1 MDEMEIF
8 FEIKNRFEIRNRIVL
23 FTRSQILL
31 TVGQNMKINSLPSQK
46 NRYRRQKGTVQT
58 GLKHTKSVKY
68 QFLCFFMG
76 FYTEFYTIII
86 CSIRTFCVFLNSELK
101 CHDIE

>member
-8 FEIKNRFEIRNRIVL
+8 FEIKNKFEIRNRIVL

-68 QFLCFFMG
+68 QFFVFFYG
-76 FYTEFYTIII
+76 FLYRILYHNNLFY
-86 CSIRTFCVFLNSELK
+86 
-101 CHDIE
+101 